1 MLTSIDTN
9 VKISDDQKEMS
20 LILNKFEHKEPSIQ
34 QLAEHLGFNADE
46 QKMIK
51 LFWEP
56 AFNKGWIYLSDE
68 IILDQLTKEKGK
80 DSLTNFYKQVF
91 LSDDYVENI
100 DYKKI
105 TKDDDL
111 VKMHNEFLCSLNFA
125 TQKDNRGGVNK
136 KYYAITEKT
145 YEKLLISGKIRKLKN
160 IKYDEK
166 KVSNKL
172 SDQLDG
178 KREVTLKCGKRI
190 DILSNTE
197 IIEVKSY
204 KSRLSAIGQILYYS
218 KCYPD
223 KQKRIHLFDHN
234 NKTDLRFQTIC
245 DELCII
251 VTYE

>member
-68 IILDQLTKEKGK
+68 IILGQLTKSTSK
-80 DSLTNFYKQVF
+80 DALRHFYNKVF

-105 TKDDDL
+105 TKKDKL
-111 VKMHNEFLCSLNFA
+111 VKMYEEFDSQKFA
-125 TQKDNRGGVNK
+125 NQKDDENQESNEEFDSQKFANQNFDEDKSSAKNKDKTKQGAK
-136 KYYAITEKT
+136 KYYAITGKT
-145 YEKLLISGKIRKLKN
+145 YKDLLQKSTHAKGKTTRDYYHKVEDMARFMKDYISVLHTYILQKQMDEQRRQMDEQQKLM
-160 IKYDEK
+160 DAQK
-166 KVSNKL
+166 K
-172 SDQLDG
+172 
-178 KREVTLKCGKRI
+178 
-190 DILSNTE
+190 
-197 IIEVKSY
+197 
-204 KSRLSAIGQILYYS
+204 
-218 KCYPD
+218 
-223 KQKRIHLFDHN
+223 N
-234 NKTDLRFQTIC
+234 NK
-245 DELCII
+245 
-251 VTYE
+251 